1 MGKED
6 VFEKEKSCVR
16 LKGILSKL
24 LLNFYVHQL
33 KRKFICISKTA
44 LMFKILLN
52 IFYLCYTPNVNEGHE
67 SGRFMIDM
75 IGFSDMKRPHI

>member
-24 LLNFYVHQL
+24 LLNFYVPQL
-33 KRKFICISKTA
+33 KQKPMLILETA

-52 IFYLCYTPNVNEGHE
+52 MF
-67 SGRFMIDM
+67 
-75 IGFSDMKRPHI
+75 